1 MRPMSRVLILSIVAI
16 LLSGTP
22 AMAGFTADDVILP
35 AIGRVEGVGGSQ
47 FYTSLWVTN
56 PSDEPADIE
65 IRFVTA
71 GSTDASPH
79 VYRETIVPRG
89 TKVYENVAEELFG
102 IRGVIGA
109 ARVRSS
115 QHLLVS
121 ARSFNQFTGDSEA
134 SSSGAIFAAV
144 PLNFGLAEGQSGV
157 VQGVRVNS
165 DYRYNLFVTE
175 STGSPVSVEVVLLDG
190 NGNELHRGL
199 ISLLGYDQRLI
210 PISSLLAGSILHEGT
225 VVITTIAGEGRAV
238 AAGSLVTNGSHD
250 ASGFEMAFRRE
261 LLAENASGIPG
272 PQGPPGP
279 PGPQGPQGP
288 QGMRGL
294 TGPAGPAGP
303 AGAQGDTG
311 PAGPAGPAGAQG
323 DLGAMG
329 PAGPQGDLGPMGPAG
344 PQGDAGPMGPQGPQ
358 GDFGPMGPAG
368 PQGDAGPMG
377 PQGPQGDLGPMGPA
391 GPQGD
396 AGPMGP
402 QGPQG
407 DLGPVGPAGPQG
419 DAGPMGPQGPQGDLG
434 PVGPAGPQGD
444 AGPMGPEGPQGD
456 LGPVGPTG
464 PQGDAGPMGPQGPQG
479 DQGPIGLQGPKGL
492 IWRGAWSAA
501 TDYVIDDAVH
511 YAGSSWIAVAGSTNE
526 LPNAPASI
534 YWQLLAAKGDTGAA
548 GGGGTGATVI
558 DVTAAVALSGG
569 GAGTLTTTT
578 ETCPAGTFLLGG
590 GGHTTATVGNVA
602 IRSSYPSSATTW
614 TVEAVNLTNNPT
626 GTVNAYAICGN
637 P

>member
-358 GDFGPMGPAG
+358 GD
-368 PQGDAGPMG
+368 
-377 PQGPQGDLGPMGPA
+377 LGPMGPA

-402 QGPQG
+402 Q
-407 DLGPVGPAGPQG
+407 
-419 DAGPMGPQGPQGDLG
+419 
-434 PVGPAGPQGD
+434 
-444 AGPMGPEGPQGD
+444 GPQGD